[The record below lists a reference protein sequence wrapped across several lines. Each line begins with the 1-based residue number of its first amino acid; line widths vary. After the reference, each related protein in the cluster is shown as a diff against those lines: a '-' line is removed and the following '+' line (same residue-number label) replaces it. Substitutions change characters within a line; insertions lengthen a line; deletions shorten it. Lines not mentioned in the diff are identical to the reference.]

1 MVNNKLKSAVIDIV
15 ENQLKANDP
24 KCTRETLNRLIELE
38 YSEKK
43 AKEMIASVVVEEIY
57 DVMKNQAP
65 FDEEKYSKKLS
76 KLLDSVEKNKYENSL
91 DDVKIQLPI
100 KNDPKIGRNDSC
112 TCGSGKKYKKCC
124 GKNI

>member
-1 MVNNKLKSAVIDIV
+1 MVNNKLKSAIIDIV

-24 KCTRETLNRLIELE
+24 KCTRETLNGLIELE

-57 DVMKNQAP
+57 DVMKNQAS

-91 DDVKIQLPI
+91 DYEKIQLSI

-112 TCGSGKKYKKCC
+112 PCGSGKKYKKCC

>member
-1 MVNNKLKSAVIDIV
+1 MVNNKLKSAIIDIV
-15 ENQLKANDP
+15 ENQLKENDP

-38 YSEKK
+38 YSEKQ

-57 DVMKNQAP
+57 DVMKNQAT

-91 DDVKIQLPI
+91 DDEKIQVPI

-112 TCGSGKKYKKCC
+112 PCKSGKKYKKCC

>member
-1 MVNNKLKSAVIDIV
+1 MVNNKLKSVIIDIV

-91 DDVKIQLPI
+91 DDEKIQLPI
-100 KNDPKIGRNDSC
+100 KNDPKIGRNKLC
-112 TCGSGKKYKKCC
+112 PCGSRKKYKR
-124 GKNI
+124 

>member
-1 MVNNKLKSAVIDIV
+1 MVNNKLKSAIIDIV
-15 ENQLKANDP
+15 ENQLKTNDP
-24 KCTRETLNRLIELE
+24 KCTRETLNRLIELK

-43 AKEMIASVVVEEIY
+43 AKEMIASFVVEEIY

-91 DDVKIQLPI
+91 DDEKIQLSI
-100 KNDPKIGRNDSC
+100 KNDSKIGRNDSC
-112 TCGSGKKYKKCC
+112 PCGSGKKYKKCC